1 MPERITDILICEKC
15 GTQNQ
20 KGDRLCRTCGHPLNR
35 DYYRGLWLK
44 NTLLTLTIFLMPG
57 LILFMV
63 INRQITFNFQQQIK
77 RGLDYAVDVNFGMIR
92 SFFDERQHDIMSLA
106 RTNLTDIRAIRSQDY
121 HFRAFL
127 REKPWFDFIAVADLQ
142 GDIVYSTRP
151 LTGNIKARDYFQSS
165 KRGEYFISSVFKSD
179 IIDTIALIISLP
191 VLDQKQQVMGVILAS
206 ISLKNFYQSI
216 IEFRLG
222 QTSEIFLADSLGHFL
237 SPSRLGGEV
246 LQDLAFSP
254 GEKNPHT
261 GERGNLI
268 HTDYRGQKVLCA
280 YRRSPQPNWYV
291 VSEIDLDEALAP
303 LKRLK
308 KIMLQVFFFFS
319 FFLIISSFLYS
330 RQILSSL
337 KSITRN
343 LKQAVDEISDKKNTI
358 NTINVEL
365 RKRLQECRTL
375 SQELSNSEMQ
385 IKNIINSIAGG
396 LMAFDDQYRITY
408 LNETMKDF
416 CVTDRAGIGQ
426 DAREALPL
434 LQEPDVQSGI
444 ESVFRKEM
452 PFRISKRERKTSTG
466 SEFVTLS
473 VLSVQHPGQNPGAI
487 LFMEDIT
494 EQEFL
499 RRQMDD
505 YEKLSALSQLALGAA
520 HEINN
525 PLQGITSYLELLLE
539 EEKDPEQRP
548 RIREVLDNAYRI
560 SETVRGLL
568 NYARPSPPKFTKV
581 DLNRLI
587 QETISFLHH
596 QPLFK
601 KVEIVQQL
609 PEEIPLITADS
620 NQLRQILINILLNAA
635 QAMPGGRGRINVQTD
650 KMKFEDQIQIIVA
663 DTGIGIPPENLPRL
677 FEPFFTTKKS
687 TGTGLGLS
695 ISYSYVKN
703 HDGEIKI
710 NSTVGVGTTV
720 TIVLPV
726 RQTGKERREVIE

>member
-15 GTQNQ
+15 GAQNQ
-20 KGDRLCRTCGHPLNR
+20 KGDRLCRACAHPLNR

-44 NTLLTLTIFLMPG
+44 NTLITLAIFLMPC

-77 RGLDYAVDVNFGMIR
+77 SGLDYAVDVNFGIIR

-106 RTNLTDIRAIRSQDY
+106 RTNLTEIRAIRSQDY

-127 REKPWFDFIAVADLQ
+127 REKPWFDFIAVADLE

-151 LTGNIKARDYFQSS
+151 LAGNIKTRDYFQSS
-165 KRGEYFISSVFKSD
+165 KRGEYFISRVFKSD
-179 IIDTIALIISLP
+179 ILDTTALIISLP
-191 VLDQKQQVMGVILAS
+191 VLDQKQQIIGVILAS
-206 ISLKNFYQSI
+206 ISLKNFYQLI

-222 QTSEIFLADSLGHFL
+222 QTSEIFLADSQGRFL

-246 LQDLAFSP
+246 LEDQAFFP

-280 YRRSPQPNWYV
+280 YRRSLQPDWYV
-291 VSEIDLDEALAP
+291 VSEIDLNEALAP

-308 KIMLQVFFFFS
+308 KIMLQVFILFS
-319 FFLIISSFLYS
+319 FFLVLSSFLYS
-330 RQILSSL
+330 RQILRSL
-337 KSITRN
+337 KNITRN
-343 LKQAVDEISDKKNTI
+343 LKQALDEISDKKNTI
-358 NTINVEL
+358 NTINIEL
-365 RKRLQECRTL
+365 RKRLQECQTL
-375 SQELSNSEMQ
+375 SRELSNSETQ
-385 IKNIINSIAGG
+385 TKNIINHITGG
-396 LMAFDDQYRITY
+396 LMAFDHQYRITY
-408 LNETMKDF
+408 LNEAMKDF
-416 CVTDRAGIGQ
+416 CIKDHAVIGQ
-426 DAREALPL
+426 DARDALPL
-434 LQEPDVQSGI
+434 LKEPDVQSGI
-444 ESVFRKEM
+444 ESVFQSET
-452 PFRISKRERKTSTG
+452 PFRIPKRERKTGTG

-473 VLSVQHPGQNPGAI
+473 VFAVQHPDQNPAAI
-487 LFMEDIT
+487 LFLEDIT

-525 PLQGITSYLELLLE
+525 PLQGITSYLELLRE
-539 EEKDPEQRP
+539 EEKDQERRQR
-548 RIREVLDNAYRI
+548 IQEVLDNAYRI

-568 NYARPSPPKFTKV
+568 NYTRPSPPKFTRV
-581 DLNRLI
+581 DINTLI
-587 QETISFLHH
+587 QETVSFLHH

-609 PEEIPLITADS
+609 PEELPQITADV

-635 QAMPGGRGRINVQTD
+635 QAMPGGRGRITVQTS
-650 KMKFEDQIQIIVA
+650 KMKFEDQIQITIA
-663 DTGIGIPPENLPRL
+663 DTGIGISPENLPRI

-695 ISYSYVKN
+695 ISQNYVKN
-703 HDGEIKI
+703 HDGEITIK
-710 NSTVGVGTTV
+710 STVGAGTTV

-726 RQTGKERREVIE
+726 RQTGKDHQEVIE